1 MTTQASFSAGVT
13 LRPGVASDDA
23 GAATL
28 RYRAVSRMAV
38 TSLALGGLSLLTLL
52 GWFFALI
59 PAAGLILGW
68 LARRLILDNRE
79 ELTGVGLAYA
89 GMAMSV
95 LFGGLG
101 LGWLIYN
108 YFEPVPFGYR
118 LVEYA
123 EFQPDRNVPGQ
134 VIPPAIYDLQ
144 DQKVFVRGYMAPS
157 RRMVNLKEFILCPA
171 LPDCTFCIPDPKK
184 TEMILVKLTGD
195 LRTDF
200 TTQMVRVGG
209 RLKIDPDSPNG
220 IPYTIEADYLR

>member
-1 MTTQASFSAGVT
+1 MTNQAHIADNTVAAGS
-13 LRPGVASDDA
+13 LPH
-23 GAATL
+23 GADVEPL

-38 TSLALGGLSLLTLL
+38 TSLVLGALSLLTLF
-52 GWFFALI
+52 GWLFALI
-59 PAAGLILGW
+59 PISGLILGW
-68 LARRLILDNRE
+68 AARRVILDNRE
-79 ELTGVGLAYA
+79 ELTGLGLAYG
-89 GMAMSV
+89 GMAMSL
-95 LFGGLG
+95 LFGGMG

-134 VIPPAIYDLQ
+134 VVPPAIYDLQ
-144 DQKVFVRGYMAPS
+144 DKKVFVRGYMAPS
-157 RRMVNLKEFILCPA
+157 RRMLNLKEFILCPA
-171 LPDCTFCIPDPKK
+171 LPDCSFCIPDPQK

-200 TTQMVRVGG
+200 TTNMVRVGG